1 MVNLLFKD
9 ADSTTYN
16 YLGTGK
22 LQNIGEEALLPS
34 IKVTFLTA
42 KCNMR
47 AHRQYVALEN
57 I

>member
-9 ADSTTYN
+9 AESTTYN
-16 YLGTGK
+16 YLASGK
-22 LQNIGEEALLPS
+22 LQNIGEEAPLPS

-42 KCNMR
+42 EWNMWVGG
-47 AHRQYVALEN
+47 QYVARED